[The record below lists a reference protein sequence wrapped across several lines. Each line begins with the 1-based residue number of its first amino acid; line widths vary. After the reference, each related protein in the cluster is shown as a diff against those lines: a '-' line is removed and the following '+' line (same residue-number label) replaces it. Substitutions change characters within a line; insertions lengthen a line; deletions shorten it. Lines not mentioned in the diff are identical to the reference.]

1 MVDISNRIK
10 FLREKEG
17 LNQKE
22 FAKKMNISRSTASM
36 YESGKNTPPDDIK
49 IAMAK
54 YFNVSLDYL
63 MGLTNDPT
71 PSKQMTDDFANILEE
86 IDFVLENTPSLML
99 HGDVMDDETREL
111 LQASLKMAIMIS
123 KNKSKEENK

>member
-1 MVDISNRIK
+1 MSKLSERIK

-63 MGLTNDPT
+63 MGLTSDPT
-71 PSKQMTDDFANILEE
+71 PSRKITTDFASILEE
-86 IDFVLENTPSLML
+86 MDFVLENTPSLML
-99 HGDVMDDETREL
+99 HGWRD
-111 LQASLKMAIMIS
+111 
-123 KNKSKEENK
+123 

>member
-1 MVDISNRIK
+1 MSKLSERIK

-63 MGLTNDPT
+63 MGLTSDPT
-71 PSKQMTDDFANILEE
+71 PSRKITTDFASILEE
-86 IDFVLENTPSLML
+86 MDFVLENTPSLML
-99 HGDVMDDETREL
+99 HGDVMDEETKEL
-111 LQASLKMAIMIS
+111 LQASLKMAMMIS
-123 KNKSKEENK
+123 KTKAGKNE